1 MKKQSYKIKHDFLFD
16 VDDTPIDI
24 LKNNLA
30 VSNISELNVSDVLNA
45 KDLDSFVS
53 LIDFS
58 ARGVLIKDDIGE
70 CINPAA
76 ERYKQFIIRCV
87 YHKLSDLNI
96 NAYI

>member
-1 MKKQSYKIKHDFLFD
+1 MKKQTYKIKHDFLFD

-24 LKNNLA
+24 SENNLT
-30 VSNISELNVSDVLNA
+30 VSNICELNLSDVLKT

-70 CINPAA
+70 CINPAS

-87 YHKLSDLNI
+87 CHKLSDLNI
-96 NAYI
+96 NVYI